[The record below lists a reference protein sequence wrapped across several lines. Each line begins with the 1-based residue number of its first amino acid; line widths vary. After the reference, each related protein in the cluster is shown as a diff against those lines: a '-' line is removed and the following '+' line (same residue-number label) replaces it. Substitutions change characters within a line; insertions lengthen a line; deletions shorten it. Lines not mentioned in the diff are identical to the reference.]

1 LAVGERTGIPVQLSH
16 HKAEGAKN
24 WGKVRLTL
32 ARIAQAR
39 ESGLDVLGDLYP
51 YTAYMTGLSTIVLP
65 QWAAAGSPEE
75 ITARLTAPETRARV
89 LAEIDD
95 DPPHWESVIVVS
107 ARERRETQGLS
118 ILKIAQMEGRSP
130 SETALNLL
138 ADEHGWIGAVYFAI
152 DEADVE
158 FVLRDPHIMI
168 GSDGATASP
177 AGILGEDRSHPRTY
191 GTFPRVLSLYV
202 RDKGVISLQE
212 AIRRM
217 TSLPAS
223 RLRLEDRGVL
233 REGMKADITIFD
245 AGKVHDDATFDEPHR
260 FASGIE
266 HVLVNG
272 RFALRDGELQ
282 AHTRAGAVLRRA

>member
-1 LAVGERTGIPVQLSH
+1 
-16 HKAEGAKN
+16 
-24 WGKVRLTL
+24 
-32 ARIAQAR
+32 
-39 ESGLDVLGDLYP
+39 
-51 YTAYMTGLSTIVLP
+51 
-65 QWAAAGSPEE
+65 
-75 ITARLTAPETRARV
+75 
-89 LAEIDD
+89 
-95 DPPHWESVIVVS
+95 
-107 ARERRETQGLS
+107 
-118 ILKIAQMEGRSP
+118 
-130 SETALNLL
+130 
-138 ADEHGWIGAVYFAI
+138 
-152 DEADVE
+152 
-158 FVLRDPHIMI
+158 MI